1 MYSRWLE
8 TGLTSRTLFES
19 AAQETGKL
27 KNEVREQR
35 CRLQREKRRKEDEQW
50 EKAHGINRL
59 VSHTST
65 FPMPDGTNIVANV
78 HEESRIQEG
87 VTFEV

>member
-1 MYSRWLE
+1 M
-8 TGLTSRTLFES
+8 GLTSRTLLDS
-19 AAQETGKL
+19 AAKETEKL

-35 CRLQREKRRKEDEQW
+35 CRLQREERRKEDEQW

-65 FPMPDGTNIVANV
+65 FPMPDGTNTVANV
-78 HEESRIQEG
+78 HEKSQIQEG